1 MKNQVYSGHP
11 MEKTKLIQLDNYH
24 LAGFLFWFADS
35 SCTVHYDMSKRVF
48 FLNCFRSDI
57 SPMFSPTKMVSL
69 FHLQRMN

>member
-11 MEKTKLIQLDNYH
+11 MEKTKLIQLDDYH

-35 SCTVHYDMSKRVF
+35 SSTVHYDMSKRVF
-48 FLNCFRSDI
+48 FLNCFMSDI
-57 SPMFSPTKMVSL
+57 SPMFSPTKMISL